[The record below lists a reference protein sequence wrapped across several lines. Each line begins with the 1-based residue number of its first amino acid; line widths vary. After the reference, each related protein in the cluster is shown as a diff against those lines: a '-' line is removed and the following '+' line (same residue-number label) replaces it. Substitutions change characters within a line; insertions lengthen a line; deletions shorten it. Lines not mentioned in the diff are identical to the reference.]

1 MLAQRDTLGGGF
13 AAPPE
18 PDPPPGEHAPPD
30 GGSAS
35 RAFALVLGDESPGA
49 LRPRVGP
56 PLRDHGSATRG

>member
-18 PDPPPGEHAPPD
+18 PEPPPGEHAPPD

-35 RAFALVLGDESPGA
+35 RAFAPVLGDESPGA
-49 LRPRVGP
+49 PRP
-56 PLRDHGSATRG
+56 TRGPAP